1 MNIPDFDNILAI
13 DTATDILR
21 LAIRFG
27 GDRLVKSTE
36 AVEKSHGQILF
47 KKIRELMESAAIKPA
62 DLDGIAVGIGPGSFT
77 GLRIGLAAVKGLVMA
92 HDIPVIGITA
102 FEVAAYRLREV
113 GVGVTVVVPLNRDEC
128 IIGPVDNGRHESG
141 RMAVARYD
149 TLFETVGAGAV
160 AALGFDLAAR
170 FPGLPNDDFSDR
182 LEYDGA
188 DLIHLGAIRLEAG
201 EAADIGSLEPL
212 YLQKSQAEIRF
223 DRRQEDN

>member
-77 GLRIGLAAVKGLVMA
+77 GLRIGLAAAKGYCYALN
-92 HDIPVIGITA
+92 IPLAGI
-102 FEVAAYRLREV
+102 
-113 GVGVTVVVPLNRDEC
+113 
-128 IIGPVDNGRHESG
+128 S
-141 RMAVARYD
+141 
-149 TLFETVGAGAV
+149 TLCAGAGAYTNTAEKIAV
-160 AALGFDLAAR
+160 IIDAR
-170 FPGLPNDDFSDR
+170 RDPRPPNPR
-182 LEYDGA
+182 V
-188 DLIHLGAIRLEAG
+188 HN
-201 EAADIGSLEPL
+201 P
-212 YLQKSQAEIRF
+212 Q
-223 DRRQEDN
+223 